1 MSPCTLFQ
9 LQFTSSSSMQLP
21 TEIVKRVGDAA
32 GVPIPIGDKTCRSSV
47 DHFNLMFLVS
57 LVWTKKVWTPDC
69 RTVVRILV
77 SSLACRRLL
86 MPI

>member
-1 MSPCTLFQ
+1 MR
-9 LQFTSSSSMQLP
+9 LP

-32 GVPIPIGDKTCRSSV
+32 GVPIPIGDKMCRSSV
-47 DHFNLMFLVS
+47 DHFNLMFLFS

-69 RTVVRILV
+69 RTVVPILV

-86 MPI
+86 MPN